1 MQITKKIIIATAT
14 LGLVLSPLMA
24 FGQTDKSNPPDTGFC
39 TRLPGIRTK
48 FTGGFPALE
57 ATRKEKGQTIVNNL
71 TQLRNSKTQ
80 EVQRIRDTAA
90 KKLDQS
96 LADLNSV
103 AKDSAQIQAITTFKT
118 TVQTA
123 EAARKTAVDAAQ
135 QTFQTTQSKVVTQR
149 QQDIINA
156 TTTFQPQY
164 WQHLPKLKLPVPLKP
179 LILLLSVPPSVLIC
193 KLLKQPSP
201 Q

>member
-1 MQITKKIIIATAT
+1 MMEQQMQITKKIIIATAT

-24 FGQTDKSNPPDTGFC
+24 FGQTDKSTPPDTGFC
-39 TRLPGIRTK
+39 TRLAGIRTK
-48 FTGGFPALE
+48 FTGGFPTLE
-57 ATRKEKGQTIVNNL
+57 ATRKEKGQAIVNNL

-90 KKLDQS
+90 KKLEQS

-118 TVQTA
+118 SVQTA

-156 TTTFQPQY
+156 TTTFRAA
-164 WQHLPKLKLPVPLKP
+164 
-179 LILLLSVPPSVLIC
+179 VLAALAKAEAAC
-193 KLLKQPSP
+193 A
-201 Q
+201 